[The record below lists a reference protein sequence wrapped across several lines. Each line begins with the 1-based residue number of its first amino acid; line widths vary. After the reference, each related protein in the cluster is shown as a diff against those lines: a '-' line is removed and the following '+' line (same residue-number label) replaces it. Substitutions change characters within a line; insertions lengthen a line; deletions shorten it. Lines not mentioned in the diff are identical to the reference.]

1 MEHHTKLLQ
10 FRAPEPISEAI
21 DLAARRELQTKS
33 EYLRR
38 SVIDSL
44 RAGGVD
50 PSCLVADTVSFRS
63 GDKIT
68 SLRSWRYDHRCQH
81 HVGI

>member
-33 EYLRR
+33 EYVRR
-38 SVIDSL
+38 SV
-44 RAGGVD
+44 
-50 PSCLVADTVSFRS
+50 
-63 GDKIT
+63 
-68 SLRSWRYDHRCQH
+68 
-81 HVGI
+81 VGA